1 MIDCALLKNAFLFRF
16 KSRQWGNVRKMELTD
31 AAVEAQIGPRPPG
44 MFTDEEWQKKIA
56 EARKVLKGSKQLI
69 QSKLYGDITEYQS
82 SLRKEMLARYCN
94 PSFIDE
100 GWYVVKREA
109 AEAVKAEVNRASG
122 VLADLVKRFI
132 EQDYAPAIERM
143 AGTIGAQF
151 AAKDYP
157 SATRM
162 SELFGLEYRLV
173 QFDVPD
179 GLDPA
184 TRAEEE
190 AKLRASYT
198 RAEKAITGAL
208 WASFKDFVEEI
219 EMKLSVN
226 GDGKPRVF
234 RNTLFND
241 LTTFVQSFANRNTFN
256 DSALA
261 DLVQKAEAIVSKVG
275 GENNEEKA
283 QRMRDFEGLREQT
296 KIAFDGLKAEV
307 AQAIAERPERLF
319 NFEEE

>member
-44 MFTDEEWQKKIA
+44 MFTDEEWAKKIA

-69 QSKLYGDITEYQS
+69 QSALYYDITDFQS
-82 SLRKEMLARYCN
+82 GLRKDLLARYCN

-100 GWYVVKREA
+100 GWYVVKRDV
-109 AEAVKAEVNRASG
+109 AETVKAEVNKASEK
-122 VLADLVKRFI
+122 LAELVQRFI
-132 EQDYAPAIERM
+132 TQDYAPAIERM
-143 AGTIGAQF
+143 AATIGAQF

-157 SATRM
+157 TATRM
-162 SELFGLEYRLV
+162 AELFGLEYRLV

-179 GLDPA
+179 GLDPE
-184 TRAEEE
+184 TKAEEE
-190 AKLRASYT
+190 AKLRASYE

-208 WASFKDFVEEI
+208 WESFKEFVDEI
-219 EMKLSVN
+219 EAKLSIN
-226 GDGKPRVF
+226 GDGKPKVF

-256 DSALA
+256 DEQLEA
-261 DLVQKAEAIVSKVG
+261 LVQKAQAIVTKVG
-275 GENNEEKA
+275 GENNEDKA
-283 QRMRDFEGLREQT
+283 QRMRDFEGLRAQT
-296 KIAFDGLKAEV
+296 KLAFDGLKAEV
-307 AQAIAERPERLF
+307 EQAIADKPERLF